1 MAEETNTRHGH
12 KRLWISAALGVLL
25 LTAFVS
31 LAWYL
36 RSPRFADLVR
46 RKVITALEQATG
58 GRVEM
63 ASFRWNLSELAF
75 EADDLTIHGLEPAGQ
90 APYAQVDRVLVRLH
104 IISFLEK
111 RFDLEQVELQHP
123 VIHVMIYPDGATN
136 APQPKI
142 KPSSKAAVQQLFD
155 LAIARADLRDGVLLL
170 NQQRL
175 PLDFAAND
183 VVARMSY
190 DSSGP
195 HYDGSVGVGK
205 MDVKYAGYR
214 DVPARAELQFA
225 LWRNRAEVKSLRL
238 TSQASSLEANG
249 KVTDFAAPRV
259 QFSYDSTLN
268 LAQLGA
274 VTRIPQ
280 LRGGTLR
287 LDGGGGF
294 SAAGGY
300 ETTGRIAIGDLDYLD
315 NGVVLRH
322 AGLSSDYSL
331 ANNRLLLTQI
341 AARMLGG
348 SVTGDA
354 DVSNLTPGARA
365 AAPAS
370 ARAPRAKARSS
381 APLVRRDKAPR
392 FQQALGDVNGTEQ
405 EGWARLRV
413 SGLSLNEMARAIS
426 TRALPLDKLNAV
438 GSVTGAVNLRWK
450 PSLADAFAEL
460 ALDIAAPQRVRDD
473 QLPISGN
480 LRGRYSVRAESISL
494 AALNLTTPHTNLEAA
509 GTLGT
514 TSAGLKLN
522 ASTTSLAEFQPL
534 MRAMG
539 SAPLPVELAGKAS
552 FNGTLKGRLR
562 GPQIA
567 GNLQATNFTYLYTP
581 AFHPSPAGTPAEK
594 NSRSAPSSSPKRNS
608 WFHRASNPA
617 PASASQP
624 AVPPRRIHIDHFAG
638 DVQYSQSGA
647 ALHHTVIQEGRA
659 QLNLDGSAGLER
671 GEFTDSSQFQVQAA
685 MHNADVAAL
694 QGALGLDYPVT
705 GKLNFK
711 IQAAGTET
719 DPHGQ
724 GSVALSEGQAYGIPI
739 HLLASQISFANQAV
753 QFADIRLRA
762 ERGTV
767 SGSGGYNFQSTEVK
781 LDLAGKSID
790 LAEIPELQRPR
801 LQSSGVADF
810 TVKGSGT
817 LEAPVINGHLEIASL
832 VLNGDKVGNL
842 TADAVTHGRQL
853 TLTARSR
860 FPEASFTLD
869 GQVDLQGEMPGS
881 ATLKFANLNVN
892 PFLPATMR
900 SHVTRQASLD
910 GEAYLSGPL
919 KQPRLLQGDL
929 KIQQFSVE
937 IDHVPVRS
945 DGPVEWTLGHG
956 VVTVQRCT
964 MASRDTHL
972 TLAGTASLAGD
983 RRLNLRAQGT
993 LNLQLAE
1000 ALNPDFTAYGTSD
1013 VDLTIRGTAAAPA
1026 ISGRVEVAH
1035 AGLSVIDLP
1044 NGLGDVNGAL
1054 VFNQDR
1060 LELQNMTGR
1069 IGGGHVNLGGFV
1081 TYGGSL
1087 GFNLTAEGNDVRMRY
1102 SGISMTSDQRLH
1114 LSGTMSNAL
1123 LSGNITVTRFAQIP
1137 AADLQYLLAQA
1148 SAPPSIPNPNSPL
1161 NHLHLE
1167 VRILS
1172 TPELTVQTSLAR
1184 LSGDIDLRLRGTG
1197 ARPIL
1202 LGRVSIA
1209 EGDVRLAGSKYHL
1222 ERGDVTFLN
1231 PTRIDPVLDVEATT
1245 RVRDYDITIGLHGTM
1260 ERLNTT
1266 YRSEPPLSTDDIIS
1280 LLAFGRT
1287 QTENATGVTSSSPGL
1302 AQGASGALLSSAL
1315 NQAVTNR
1322 VSKLFGGSTIRINP
1336 AFAGAE
1342 NDPYAR
1348 LTVEQQVTN
1357 NVTFTIVTDL
1367 ARSAQEIIQFEYNIN
1382 REYTVQGMR
1391 DENGVVSFDLLVR
1404 KRKP

>member
-1 MAEETNTRHGH
+1 MAEETKTRPRH
-12 KRLWISAALGVLL
+12 KGLWIGAVIGVVLL
-25 LTAFVS
+25 GALVS

-36 RSPRFADLVR
+36 RSPRFADLIR
-46 RKVITALEQATG
+46 RKVITALQQATG

-63 ASFRWNLSELAF
+63 TSFRWDLSRLAF

-90 APYAQVDRVLVRLH
+90 TPYAHVDRALIRLH
-104 IISFLEK
+104 IISFFEK
-111 RFDLEQVELQHP
+111 RFNLEQVDLQHP
-123 VIHVMIYPDGATN
+123 VIHIIIYPDGTTN

-142 KPSSKAAVQQLFD
+142 KPSSKATVQQLFD

-170 NQQRL
+170 NQQTL

-183 VVARMSY
+183 IVAAMTY
-190 DSSGP
+190 DVSGP
-195 HYDGSVGVGK
+195 RYDGSVQVGK

-214 DVPARAELQFA
+214 DVPAHADLQFV
-225 LWRNRAEVKSLRL
+225 LWHNRAEVKSLHL
-238 TSQASSLEANG
+238 TSQASSLQVSGN
-249 KVTDFAAPRV
+249 VTDFAAPRV
-259 QFSYDSTLN
+259 QLTYAGKLN
-268 LAQLGA
+268 VAQLGA
-274 VTRIPQ
+274 VTRTPQ

-287 LDGGGGF
+287 VDG
-294 SAAGGY
+294 SGGY
-300 ETTGRIAIGDLDYLD
+300 SEASGYESTGRVAIGDLNYVD

-322 AGLSSDYSL
+322 ADLNSDFSL
-331 ANNRLLLTQI
+331 ADNRLLLTQI

-348 SVTGDA
+348 KVTGDA
-354 DVSNLTPGARA
+354 EVSNLA
-365 AAPAS
+365 
-370 ARAPRAKARSS
+370 
-381 APLVRRDKAPR
+381 
-392 FQQALGDVNGTEQ
+392 TEQ
-405 EGWARLRV
+405 QGSARLRV
-413 SGLSLNEMARAIS
+413 SGLSLNELARMLS
-426 TRALPLDKLNAV
+426 TRALPLDKLNVA
-438 GSVTGAVNLRWK
+438 GSVTGAVNLTWK
-450 PSLADAFAEL
+450 QTPANAFAEL
-460 ALDIAAPQRVRDD
+460 ALDIAGPQRVRDG
-473 QLPISGN
+473 QLPLSGN
-480 LRGRYSVRAESISL
+480 VRGRYSVGAESINL
-494 AALNLTTPHTNLEAA
+494 AALNLTMPHSHLEAA
-509 GTLGT
+509 GALGT
-514 TSAGLKLN
+514 TSAALKLN
-522 ASTTSLAEFQPL
+522 VSTTSLAEFQPL
-534 MRAMG
+534 LRAMG
-539 SAPLPVELAGKAS
+539 NAPLPVELAGEAS

-562 GPQIA
+562 APQIA
-567 GNLQATNFTYLYTP
+567 GNLQATNFSYIYTP
-581 AFHPSPAGTPAEK
+581 ASK
-594 NSRSAPSSSPKRNS
+594 APSLPPTPKRKS
-608 WFHRASNPA
+608 WFHRVSNPA
-617 PASASQP
+617 PPSASQP
-624 AVPPRRIHIDHFAG
+624 AVQPRRIHIDQFSG
-638 DVQYSQSGA
+638 DVQYSQSGV
-647 ALHHTVIQEGRA
+647 ALHHTVIQAGGA
-659 QLNLDGSAGLER
+659 QLNIDGSSALDR
-671 GEFTDSSQFQVQAA
+671 GKFTESSQFQVQAA

-694 QGALGLDYPVT
+694 QSALGLDYPLS

-711 IQAAGTET
+711 VQAAGTEA

-724 GSVALSEGQAYGIPI
+724 GSVSLTEGHVHEIPI
-739 HLLASQISFANQAV
+739 HSLVSQISFANQAV
-753 QFADIRLRA
+753 QFQDIHLRG

-767 SGSGGYNFQSTEVK
+767 SGSGGYNFHSREVK

-790 LAEIPELQRPR
+790 LADIPELQRPR
-801 LQSSGVADF
+801 LQSTGVADF

-817 LEAPVINGHLEIASL
+817 LEAPVINAHLEIASL

-860 FPEASFTLD
+860 FPEASFALD
-869 GQVDLQGEMPGS
+869 GNVDLQGDLPAN

-900 SHVTRQASLD
+900 SHVTRRASLD
-910 GEAYLSGPL
+910 GHAYLTGPL
-919 KQPRLLQGDL
+919 KQPQFLQGDV

-937 IDHVPVRS
+937 IDHIPVKS
-945 DGPVEWTLGHG
+945 EGEVELRLANQ
-956 VVTVQRCT
+956 VVTVQHFT
-964 MASRDTHL
+964 MVSRDTHFTL
-972 TLAGTASLAGD
+972 TGTASLKDD
-983 RRLNLRAQGT
+983 RPLNLRGQGT

-1000 ALNPDFTAYGTSD
+1000 TLNPDFTSYGVSTI
-1013 VDLTIRGTAAAPA
+1013 DLTIRGTASAPA
-1026 ISGRVEVAH
+1026 IYGRVDVVH
-1035 AGLSVIDLP
+1035 AGLTVIDLP
-1044 NGLGDVNGAL
+1044 TGLGDLNGAL
-1054 VFNQDR
+1054 LFSQDR
-1060 LELQNMTGR
+1060 LELKNMTGR
-1069 IGGGHVNLGGFV
+1069 IGGGHVKLGGVV
-1081 TYGGSL
+1081 TYGRTI
-1087 GFNLTAEGNDVRMRY
+1087 GFNLTAEGNDVRVRY
-1102 SGISMTSDQRLH
+1102 SGISMTSDQTLRLT
-1114 LSGTMSNAL
+1114 GTMQNAL
-1123 LSGNITVTRFAQIP
+1123 LSGNVTVTRFAQIP

-1148 SAPPSIPNPNSPL
+1148 TAPPSIPNPNSPL
-1161 NHLHLE
+1161 HNLHLD

-1209 EGDVRLAGSKYHL
+1209 EGDIRIAGGKYHL
-1222 ERGDVTFLN
+1222 ERGDITFLN

-1266 YRSEPPLSTDDIIS
+1266 YRSDPPLSTDDIIS

-1287 QTENATGVTSSSPGL
+1287 ETENATGATSSPGL
-1302 AQGASGALLSSAL
+1302 AQGASGVLLSSAL

-1404 KRKP
+1404 KRKQ